1 MFTRRDLLRGGALA
15 SAAPLSLGALHA
27 QSDYP
32 SGPIR
37 AISMFA
43 PGSGA
48 DTKIRYYANKLAEK
62 TGKSVIVENKIGA
75 MGNIATEFVARAKPD
90 GHTIYIAPGSSML
103 AAAPQL
109 FKKLS
114 YDPIND
120 FEHITTLNFSAFAL
134 CVAGNSPFHSVG
146 DLVAHLKEK
155 GEDAFYASNAPPSVV
170 SAEIFKRKFG
180 LKTNEVKYRTQ
191 NNLFPDMFEGRLAF
205 TWLDFISV
213 AAHRKA
219 GRIRLLCMAC
229 ADRLQSAPD
238 VPGSKESGIDGLDI
252 RNWWSV
258 HVPAK
263 TPKPVCDR
271 LETLFN
277 EISNEPDT
285 LKWLD
290 INGSDPLPGNSKML
304 RELLIKETENWAG
317 YAKLANLD
325 PG

>member
-1 MFTRRDLLRGGALA
+1 MITRRDLLGGGTLAAAL
-15 SAAPLSLGALHA
+15 SAAPLRAMA
-27 QSDYP
+27 QGDYP
-32 SGPIR
+32 SGPVR

-48 DTKIRYYANKLAEK
+48 DTKIRYYANRLAEK
-62 TGKSVIVENKIGA
+62 TGKSVIVENRIGA
-75 MGNIATEFVARAKPD
+75 MGNIATETVARARPD
-90 GHTIYIAPGSSML
+90 GYTIYIAPGSSML

-134 CVAGNSPFHSVG
+134 CVDAASPFHSVA
-146 DLVAHLKEK
+146 DLVAHLKAK
-155 GEDAFYASNAPPSVV
+155 GEDAFYASNAPPSIVA
-170 SAEIFKRKFG
+170 AEIFKQKFG

-191 NNLFPDMFEGRLAF
+191 NNLFPDMFAGRLAF

-229 ADRLQSAPD
+229 ANRLKSAPD
-238 VPGSKESGIDGLDI
+238 VPGSRESGIDGLDI

-263 TPKPVCDR
+263 TPKAVCDR

-277 EISNEPDT
+277 EISEEPET

-290 INGSDPLPGNSKML
+290 VNGSDPLPGNSRML
-304 RELLIKETENWAG
+304 RELLIQETKNWAG
-317 YAKLANLD
+317 YAKIANLD